1 MDQSGAD
8 LDGDQGAGEVLG
20 GEREVLSGGHDAR
33 GHGGRDGV
41 DEG

>member
-8 LDGDQGAGEVLG
+8 LDGDQGTGEILG

>member
-8 LDGDQGAGEVLG
+8 LDGDQGTGEILR
-20 GEREVLSGGHDAR
+20 GEREVLSGGHDA
-33 GHGGRDGV
+33 GGQGGRHGV